1 MRCASSRSCMHVF
14 PLPRRDGPRMTSFLP
29 ASLVILSLAMA
40 EPAFAV
46 STWDGIYTDAQAAQ
60 GAQRYKATCALCHGP
75 VLEGN
80 GEAPPLVG
88 RFMPDWE
95 GTTLSDLYDKIHDTM
110 PLFAPGTLKPEDTTD
125 ILAFILQA
133 NGFPSGA
140 TPLAAGDA
148 LKTINF
154 DVARPVAT
162 IRRAH

>member
-1 MRCASSRSCMHVF
+1 M
-14 PLPRRDGPRMTSFLP
+14 GPSMITPSLLRAF
-29 ASLVILSLAMA
+29 LVILLVAPAGS
-40 EPAFAV
+40 AFAA
-46 STWDGIYTDAQAAQ
+46 STWDGVYTDAQAAQ
-60 GAQRYKATCALCHGP
+60 GAASYKATCAICHGP

-95 GTTLSDLYDKIHDTM
+95 GTNLFELYDKVHDTM
-110 PLFAPGTLKPEDTTD
+110 PLFAPGTLKAEDTGA

-148 LKTINF
+148 LKAINF
-154 DVARPVAT
+154 DVAKPAAT

>member
-1 MRCASSRSCMHVF
+1 MTG
-14 PLPRRDGPRMTSFLP
+14 RDLLRTCLVVLLLTP
-29 ASLVILSLAMA
+29 ASQ
-40 EPAFAV
+40 AFAA
-46 STWDGIYTDAQAAQ
+46 STWDGVYTDAQAAQ
-60 GAQRYKATCALCHGP
+60 GAASYKATCAICHGP

-95 GTTLSDLYDKIHDTM
+95 GTNLSDLHEKIHDTM
-110 PLFAPGTLKPEDTTD
+110 PLFAPGTLKTEDTTN

-154 DVARPVAT
+154 DVAKPSIT
-162 IRRAH
+162 PKRAH